1 MPVAHRCVVP
11 IITKSIAREET
22 MRVKLLSWLLATAL
36 VAPAMM
42 APAHAATFKWA
53 NNGDIRAM
61 DPNTLNETVQNT
73 LLANIYEP
81 LVQRDKNLKVEPG
94 LAVSWEQKSP
104 VVWVFHL
111 RPNVKWEDGSTLTAD
126 DVVFSFKR
134 IAGKTSQQSDD
145 VSTVKEVRKIDD
157 LTVEIETLGPDPI
170 LLQELP
176 GVSIMNKAWLEKNNS
191 VEPAIVG
198 TNENFALRNA
208 MGTGPFRLTIREA
221 DRRTVMEKNP
231 AWWGKVEHNLDRFEF
246 TVIASAPTRVAAL
259 LSGEMDM
266 IYTVPTQDMDRIAQ
280 TPGLKLIQGPE
291 LRTIYLGMDQ
301 FNPEL
306 LKSTVKGKNPLK
318 DKRVREAFALAI
330 DENAIAKVVMRGQ
343 AKPTWELWGDGI
355 NGFNPALNVRP
366 KTDIA
371 RAKALLAEAGYPDG
385 FGITLDCPNDR
396 YVNDEAICTAIS
408 SMMAKV
414 GVKVEVYARTKV
426 KFFAEI
432 GYPRYETSFYLLG
445 WTPSTYDAENALK
458 QLMQSRG
465 KPGEGLGLGNDGGYS
480 NKHVDDLIEKIA
492 VELDGKKRSAMIDD
506 AMKTIQGDFGTIP
519 LHQQTIVWAAKKN
532 IELTQP
538 ADNTFPMKWVNVK

>member
-1 MPVAHRCVVP
+1 MR
-11 IITKSIAREET
+11 TKI
-22 MRVKLLSWLLATAL
+22 LGLLLAAAL
-36 VAPAMM
+36 T
-42 APAHAATFKWA
+42 APAHAAVFKWA

-73 LLANIYEP
+73 LLSNIYEP
-81 LVQRDKNLKVEPG
+81 LVRRDKKLGVEPA
-94 LAVSWEQKSP
+94 LAVKWEQKSP

-111 RPNVKWEDGSTLTAD
+111 RPGVKWEDGSPLLAD

-145 VSTVKEVRKIDD
+145 VATIKDVRKVDD
-157 LTVEIETLGPDPI
+157 ATVEIETLGPDPI
-170 LLQELP
+170 LLQELT
-176 GVSIMNKAWLEKNNS
+176 GVSIMNKAWCEKNNS

-208 MGTGPFRLTIREA
+208 MGTGPFRLVSREA

-231 AWWGKVEHNLDRFEF
+231 GWWDKPESNLDRFEF

-266 IYTVPTQDMDRIAQ
+266 IYSVPTQDMARIAQ

-291 LRTIYLGMDQ
+291 LRTIYLGYDQ
-301 FNPEL
+301 FNKEL
-306 LKSTVKGKNPLK
+306 EFSDVKGKNPMK

-330 DENAIAKVVMRGQ
+330 DENAIAKVVMQGQ
-343 AKPTWELWGDGI
+343 AKPTWELWGEGI
-355 NGFNPALNVRP
+355 NGFNPALNIRP
-366 KTDIA
+366 KTDVA
-371 RAKALLAEAGYPDG
+371 KAKALLAEAGYPNG

-414 GVKVEVYARTKV
+414 GVKVTVFARTKT
-426 KFFAEI
+426 KFFSDV
-432 GYPRYETSFYLLG
+432 GYPNYHTSFYLLG

-458 QLMQSRG
+458 QLMQTRG

-480 NKHVDDLIEKIA
+480 NKHVDDLIDKIA
-492 VELDGKKRSAMIDD
+492 VELDMKKRSAMIDD
-506 AMKTIQGDFGTIP
+506 AMKTIQDDVGTIP

-532 IELTQP
+532 IELVQP
-538 ADNTFPMKWVNVK
+538 ADNTFPMRWVNVK